1 MSAANALRVGSAILA
16 VLLLLAATLAAF
28 VMLAAFASDDVY
40 DWQPDP
46 QGWILAALTLGWQV
60 TSVIAVAS
68 RRMPRRLAVL
78 GASVALMVAWLLV
91 FVSG

>member
-1 MSAANALRVGSAILA
+1 MSAANALRVVSAILA

-28 VMLAAFASDDVY
+28 VMVAAFASEDVY
-40 DWQPDP
+40 DWQPDTA
-46 QGWILAALTLGWQV
+46 GWVLVALVFGWQA
-60 TSVIAVAS
+60 TSIIAVAS

-91 FVSG
+91 FMFG